1 MAYYAR
7 ESAPINLYKN
17 LMMKAKLK
25 NLILLILFWNV
36 NILAAENDARS
47 SISAPDRNLSVYSEK
62 VLISAVDNIKKKA
75 GLKPKCPFHEMKTDK
90 AIIFYPRYK
99 YDKQNDLVYE
109 D

>member
-36 NILAAENDARS
+36 NILAAEYDLHSN
-47 SISAPDRNLSVYSEK
+47 ISGTYSDLSVYSEK
-62 VLISAVDNIKKKA
+62 ILISAVD
-75 GLKPKCPFHEMKTDK
+75 HV
-90 AIIFYPRYK
+90 
-99 YDKQNDLVYE
+99 KQNKVE
-109 D
+109 